1 MVSLVH
7 PRMMTMLQPLYPSVC
22 TIQESTEVQD
32 AAGQLRDTW
41 ADKPGY
47 VAISCR
53 VGPVSGGERKSPR
66 QVYTV
71 ATHTVALAGY
81 YSGITTKMRA
91 VVDGTLTLDILLPQ
105 SDSTLRATQLVC
117 QVVT

>member
-1 MVSLVH
+1 MV
-7 PRMMTMLQPLYPSVC
+7 QPLYPSVC

-32 AAGQLRDTW
+32 AAGQPAPSW

-66 QVYTV
+66 EIYTV
-71 ATHTVALAGY
+71 ATHTIALAGY
-81 YSGITTKMRA
+81 YPGIMTKNRV
-91 VVDGTLTLDILLPQ
+91 VVDGLLILDILLVQ
-105 SDSTLRATQLVC
+105 ADSTLHVTQLVC

>member
-1 MVSLVH
+1 MVDLVH
-7 PRMMTMLQPLYPSVC
+7 PRMMTMLMPLYPSVC
-22 TIQESTEVQD
+22 TIQEAIEAQD
-32 AAGQLRDTW
+32 AAGQPAPSW
-41 ADKPGY
+41 ADMPGY

-66 QVYTV
+66 EVYTV

-81 YSGITTKMRA
+81 YPGITTKKRA
-91 VVDGTLTLDILLPQ
+91 VVDGTLTLDILLVQ
-105 SDSTLRATQLVC
+105 ADSTLHVTQLVC

>member
-1 MVSLVH
+1 MVDLVH
-7 PRMMTMLQPLYPSVC
+7 PRLMTMLQPLYPSVC
-22 TIQESTEVQD
+22 TIQDSTEVQD
-32 AAGQLRDTW
+32 ASGQPGANW

-66 QVYTV
+66 EVYTV

-81 YSGITTKMRA
+81 YPGITTKMRV
-91 VVDGTLTLDILLPQ
+91 VVDGTLILDILLPQ
-105 SDSTLRATQLVC
+105 ADSTLHVTQLVC